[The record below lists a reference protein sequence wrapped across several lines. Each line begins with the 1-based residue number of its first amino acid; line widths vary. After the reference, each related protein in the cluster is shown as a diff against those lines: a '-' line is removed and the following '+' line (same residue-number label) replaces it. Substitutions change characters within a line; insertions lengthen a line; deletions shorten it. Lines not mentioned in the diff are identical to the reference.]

1 MSGFRMNSSLI
12 IHSPSMSLL
21 ALMKNGSEDK
31 SNDPSSPEIQEIQM
45 LQKAKGTHARGG
57 DGIFN
62 IIYLLIKMFFVEN

>member
-1 MSGFRMNSSLI
+1 
-12 IHSPSMSLL
+12 
-21 ALMKNGSEDK
+21 MKNGSEDK